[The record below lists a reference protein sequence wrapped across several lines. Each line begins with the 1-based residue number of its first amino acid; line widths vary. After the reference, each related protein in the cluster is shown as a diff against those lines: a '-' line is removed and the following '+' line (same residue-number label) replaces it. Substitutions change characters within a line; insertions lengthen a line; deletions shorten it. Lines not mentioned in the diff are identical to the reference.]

1 MATRVIIVGAGVI
14 GLSAALECAGRGM
27 RVTVVDRH
35 PARRTGCSFGN
46 AGMVVPSHFTPL
58 AAPGMVALGLK
69 WMWNPESPFY
79 IKPRLDW
86 HLLAWAL
93 RFWAAANPAH
103 VRHAGPLLRDLHL
116 ASRAGYDHWAAQ
128 GHEFGLVKHGLLMLC
143 RTPRMFEEETMTAA
157 EALRLGVP
165 ADVLT
170 PAQTAALDPGIQ
182 MEIRGAVYF
191 PNDCHLSPERL
202 MASLEQRLEALGVQ
216 FLWETPVTGWRRDQ
230 RRLAAVK
237 TPIGELEADE
247 FVLSAGMWS
256 AGAARSLGLRLPM
269 EAGKGYS
276 LTLEQPRQLPQIC
289 AILAEARVAVTPMD
303 GRLRFGGT
311 MELSGLDERINP
323 RRVAG
328 IVKAVPQYYPGFRT
342 ADFDGITPWCG
353 LRPCSPDGL
362 PFLGR
367 TAAAPNLVVAT
378 SHAMLG
384 LSLAPATAR
393 IVADVIEGERPR
405 LRSATALA
413 RSVRVA
419 AHFLPRPSV
428 SRQ

>member
-14 GLSAALECAGRGM
+14 GLSAALECVGRGL

-93 RFWAAANPAH
+93 RFWAAANSAH
-103 VRHAGPLLRDLHL
+103 VRRASPLLRDLHL
-116 ASRAGYDHWAAQ
+116 ASRTAYEQWTEGGLDT
-128 GHEFGLVKHGLLMLC
+128 GLVKNGLLMLC
-143 RTPRMFEEETMTAA
+143 RTGHMLDEEAKTAA
-157 EALRLGVP
+157 DAVRLGVP
-165 ADVLT
+165 AEVLT
-170 PAQTAALDPGIQ
+170 PEQAAALDPDVEMDIQ
-182 MEIRGAVYF
+182 GAVYF

-216 FLWETPVTGWRRDQ
+216 FLWETPVIGWRRDQ
-230 RRLAAVK
+230 RRLATVK
-237 TPIGELEADE
+237 TPIGEFEADE

-256 AGAARSLGLRLPM
+256 AEAARPLGLRLPM

-342 ADFDGITPWCG
+342 VDFDGITPWCG

-393 IVADVIEGERPR
+393 IVADVIEERDPGFDLR
-405 LRSATALA
+405 LLSPDRFA
-413 RSVRVA
+413 
-419 AHFLPRPSV
+419 
-428 SRQ
+428 